1 MMADAARKKIIQVP
15 GIGEVL
21 LVKRPGTARLR
32 ISVSPRRGVVV
43 SMPWMLPYA
52 IAQKFLLSKRQWVA
66 AALERQAG
74 QMHRAAESGRTATVP
89 DDPAELERMREAA
102 RAALV
107 PKAARAALV
116 PKLLSAAARYGFPF
130 KGRVAIKNNVSNWG
144 SCSSKGNINLNM
156 RLIFL
161 PEHLQDYV
169 ILHELCHLRY
179 PNHSPQFHALLDS
192 LLGGKEKELQREL
205 HEWKIR

>member
-32 ISVSPRRGVVV
+32 ISVSPRRGVVI

-52 IAQKFLLSKRQWVA
+52 IAEKFLLSKRQWVA

-107 PKAARAALV
+107 PK
-116 PKLLSAAARYGFPF
+116 LLSAAARYGFPF
-130 KGRVAIKNNVSNWG
+130 KGRVAIRRAIST
-144 SCSSKGNINLNM
+144 STC
-156 RLIFL
+156 
-161 PEHLQDYV
+161 
-169 ILHELCHLRY
+169 
-179 PNHSPQFHALLDS
+179 A
-192 LLGGKEKELQREL
+192 
-205 HEWKIR
+205 

>member
-52 IAQKFLLSKRQWVA
+52 IAEKFLLSKRQWVA

-107 PKAARAALV
+107 PK
-116 PKLLSAAARYGFPF
+116 LLSAAARYGFPF

-156 RLIFL
+156 RLILL

-169 ILHELCHLRY
+169 ILHELCHLRHQ
-179 PNHSPQFHALLDS
+179 NHGPQFHALLDS
-192 LLGGKEKELQREL
+192 LLGGREKELQREL
-205 HEWKIR
+205 HEWSIR

>member
-1 MMADAARKKIIQVP
+1 MMADAVRKKIIQVP

-52 IAQKFLLSKRQWVA
+52 IAEKFLLSKRQWVA

-107 PKAARAALV
+107 PK
-116 PKLLSAAARYGFPF
+116 LLSAAARYGFPF

-156 RLIFL
+156 RLILL

-179 PNHSPQFHALLDS
+179 PDHGPAFHALLDS
-192 LLGGKEKELQREL
+192 LLGGRETTLSREL
-205 HEWKIR
+205 NEWRIR

>member
-52 IAQKFLLSKRQWVA
+52 IAEKFLLSKRQWVA

-107 PKAARAALV
+107 PK
-116 PKLLSAAARYGFPF
+116 LLSAAARYGFPF

-156 RLIFL
+156 RLILL

-179 PNHSPQFHALLDS
+179 PDHGPAFHALLDS
-192 LLGGKEKELQREL
+192 LLGDRETTLSREL
-205 HEWKIR
+205 NEWKIR

>member
-21 LVKRPGTARLR
+21 LVKRRGATRLR

-43 SMPWMLPYA
+43 SMPWLLPYA
-52 IAQKFLLSKRQWVA
+52 VAEKFLLSKRQWVA
-66 AALERQAG
+66 AVLERQAVQQQKAVQG
-74 QMHRAAESGRTATVP
+74 GKTASVP
-89 DDPAELERMREAA
+89 SDPVELETMREAA

-107 PKAARAALV
+107 PKLRE
-116 PKLLSAAARYGFPF
+116 AAARHGFGF
-130 KGRVAIKNNVSNWG
+130 KGRVAIKNNVTNWG

-156 RLIFL
+156 RLILL

-169 ILHELCHLRY
+169 ILHELCHLRHQ
-179 PNHSPQFHALLDS
+179 NHGPQFHALLDS
-192 LLGGKEKELQREL
+192 LLGGREKELQREL